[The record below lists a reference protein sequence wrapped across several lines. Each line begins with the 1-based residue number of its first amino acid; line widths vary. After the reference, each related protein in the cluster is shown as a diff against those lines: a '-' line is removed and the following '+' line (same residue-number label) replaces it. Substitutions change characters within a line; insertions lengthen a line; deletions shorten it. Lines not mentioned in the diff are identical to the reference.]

1 MTFHAGITRS
11 QGENSMAT
19 RKPRRTLNSTWSEIA
34 KDEALAIGAATR
46 AVERVPAPADMVDRA
61 LVFAAK
67 TLKSQRE
74 ALVPLLEGVTPKRRK
89 GSTSLPYAAKAVSAA
104 YDLAER
110 VVETQRKLLR
120 GLVEA
125 VTPPLARHASR
136 SRVVTKAVRARR
148 TPRKRASTHR
158 AAKAAS

>member
-1 MTFHAGITRS
+1 
-11 QGENSMAT
+11 MAT

-34 KDEALAIGAATR
+34 KDEAAAIGAATR
-46 AVERVPAPADMVDRA
+46 AVERVPAPADMVDKA
-61 LVFAAK
+61 LIFAAN
-67 TLKSQRE
+67 TLKSQRA

-89 GSTSLPYAAKAVSAA
+89 GSTLPSAAKAVSVA

-125 VTPPLARHASR
+125 VTPPLARHATR
-136 SRVVTKAVRARR
+136 SHVVTKAVRARR
-148 TPRKRASTHR
+148 TPRKRASTRR
-158 AAKAAS
+158 APKAAS